1 MSSNNNAKIAQF
13 SNQKYVN
20 LETYGKNGRAVQT
33 PVWFVIDNGQIYIR
47 TDGNSGKIKRAK
59 KNPRVR
65 ITPCNA
71 RGHPKGGW
79 TDGLMRKASDSES
92 ELANRLLKQKYGLQG
107 KIVRIFNVLRK
118 TNPIV
123 ICISI

>member
-20 LETYGKNGRAVQT
+20 VETYRKNGQAVQT
-33 PVWFVIDNGQIYIR
+33 PVWFVIDKGRIYIR
-47 TDGNSGKIKRAK
+47 TDRNSGKIKRAK
-59 KNPRVR
+59 KNPHVR

-79 TDGLMRKASDSES
+79 IDGRMREANDSES
-92 ELANRLLKQKYGLQG
+92 EIANRLLKQKYGLQG
-107 KIVRIFNVLRK
+107 KFVRIFNMLRK
-118 TNPIV
+118 TNPMV

>member
-20 LETYGKNGRAVQT
+20 LETYSKNGQAVQT
-33 PVWFVIDNGQIYIR
+33 PVWFVIANGQIYIR
-47 TDGNSGKIKRAK
+47 TDGNSGKINRAK

-79 TDGLMRKASDSES
+79 TDG
-92 ELANRLLKQKYGLQG
+92 
-107 KIVRIFNVLRK
+107 
-118 TNPIV
+118 
-123 ICISI
+123 